1 VIEVS
6 KLLTHVRV
14 VATTNITL
22 SGVQTI
28 DGVAVIAGDRVLVAR
43 QTAGAQN
50 GIYVVASGAWSRAAD
65 FDAAAE
71 MPQYTLVPVYEGAE
85 HGLTAWLLLT
95 PATIV
100 VGTTV
105 IYFSEMIG
113 HVDPESG
120 QTLPPG
126 ATAPYP
132 NPGEDAMDY
141 AAEALGHVIAQYR
154 NSPRLMGTVA
164 DLVVNAQAMEEQL
177 VKIPPLDDPAI
188 ATGVNLD
195 VTGEL
200 VGQGRVLADGT
211 VSSDAFYRTL
221 IAARIARNKAIGSS
235 PEFIAAIELLVFN
248 AAAFRYMDFGHMAV
262 GIEVAGIP
270 NSNQIALLDAGPMP
284 RAMGVGVS
292 RVWYTDGDYFGFAED
307 TDPGAEGFGLESNP
321 SIGGRLSMLF

>member
-1 VIEVS
+1 MIEVS
-6 KLLTHVRV
+6 KLLAHARV

-22 SGVQTI
+22 SGAQTI

-43 QTAGAQN
+43 QTTGSQN
-50 GIYVVASGAWSRAAD
+50 GLYVAAAGAWSRAAD

-71 MPQYTLVPVYEGAE
+71 MPQYAMVPVYEGAE
-85 HGLTAWLLLT
+85 HGLTSWLLLT
-95 PATIV
+95 PPTIV
-100 VGTTV
+100 VGATA

-126 ATAPYP
+126 ATSPYP

-154 NSPRLMGTVA
+154 NSPRLMGTVE

-177 VKIPPLDDPAI
+177 VKIPLLDDPAI
-188 ATGVNLD
+188 ATGTNLD

-221 IAARIARNKAIGSS
+221 IAARILRNKSIGSS
-235 PEFIAAIELLVFN
+235 PEFIAALELLVF
-248 AAAFRYMDFGHMAV
+248 AGAFRYFDIGHMSV
-262 GIEVAGIP
+262 GIEVAGLP
-270 NSNQIALLDAGPMP
+270 SSNQIALLDAGPIP
-284 RAMGVGVS
+284 VAMGVGIS
-292 RVWYTDGDYFGFAED
+292 RVWFDDANYFAFEEDVGAGSSGFGEIGDASQGGKFAE
-307 TDPGAEGFGLESNP
+307 
-321 SIGGRLSMLF
+321 LF